1 MDHFF
6 EQKTLR
12 ENQEL
17 NKQVFKLNKQIKQ
30 LQEKVLSYEQL
41 LSELNIMGAAKQGP
55 KRFVQAVIH
64 NITRPS
70 ASARVSELGKM
81 ETTSRIDAEIDE
93 KAAKSYREA
102 DAKGMQRTG
111 RTSGFARNAN
121 MADIW
126 AERSRRFEQ
135 KHRRNKERVAALI
148 PESHTKAELEKIK
161 NQKGG
166 IVRLRGLVGKYQDKI
181 KNAATAAERKEHR
194 DEIATIRNML
204 ESDSYVPKPTNVK
217 KSIEG
222 AELARKTKFG
232 KYDPKIPENTD
243 KPQQK
248 PTQK

>member
-55 KRFVQAVIH
+55 KRLVQAVIH

-70 ASARVSELGKM
+70 ASARVSELGRM
-81 ETTSRIDAEIDE
+81 ETASRIDAEIDLE
-93 KAAKSYREA
+93 KAAKYREA
-102 DAKGMQRTG
+102 DAKGMKTG
-111 RTSGFARNAN
+111 RTSDFAQNAW

-148 PESHTKAELEKIK
+148 PESHTPEELDRLNKIKLGSLRQEYMKKLEKAK
-161 NQKGG
+161 ETGNKE
-166 IVRLRGLVGKYQDKI
+166 
-181 KNAATAAERKEHR
+181 AATRHAKELNNINNR
-194 DEIATIRNML
+194 L
-204 ESDSYVPKPTNVK
+204 K
-217 KSIEG
+217 K
-222 AELARKTKFG
+222 
-232 KYDPKIPENTD
+232 
-243 KPQQK
+243 
-248 PTQK
+248 